1 MVQCVRTAVAMIAAL
16 IVAAP
21 AAAQAVQVSSWAAP
35 AGDGMSPDEIA
46 WHVRAGLNVAALACR
61 DRDAA
66 TMVARYNRM
75 LAKQRVPL
83 AAARAGVEASL
94 RERFGAAWQERDDDA
109 MTRLYNH
116 FAAPEAHDAFCAA
129 ARDLLRDGEGVA
141 PAEFQAFAR
150 YALPQLEQAFAP
162 QRSLVAQARYILAAR
177 DDTPRVAFATNARVP
192 LAPLEPAPADAQP
205 RDAAPAA
212 VEATATAPVIDPAEA
227 PAPGFS
233 STWP

>member
-1 MVQCVRTAVAMIAAL
+1 MIAAL
-16 IVAAP
+16 IVAVP
-21 AAAQAVQVSSWAAP
+21 AAAQVAQGSPWEAS
-35 AGDGMSPDEIA
+35 AGDGLSPDEVA

-75 LAKQRVPL
+75 LTKQRGPL

-94 RERFGAAWQERDDDA
+94 RARFGVAWQERDDDA

-141 PAEFQAFAR
+141 PAAFHAFAR
-150 YALPQLEQAFAP
+150 YALPQLEQAIAP
-162 QRSLVAQARYILAAR
+162 VGNTVAPTAERSLVAQARYLLAAR
-177 DDTPRVAFATNARVP
+177 DDTPRIAYATNARVP
-192 LAPLEPAPADAQP
+192 LAPLDNRR
-205 RDAAPAA
+205 RDAPPAA
-212 VEATATAPVIDPAEA
+212 EQVTATAPAIEPATA
-227 PAPGFS
+227 AAPGFS
-233 STWP
+233 VWP